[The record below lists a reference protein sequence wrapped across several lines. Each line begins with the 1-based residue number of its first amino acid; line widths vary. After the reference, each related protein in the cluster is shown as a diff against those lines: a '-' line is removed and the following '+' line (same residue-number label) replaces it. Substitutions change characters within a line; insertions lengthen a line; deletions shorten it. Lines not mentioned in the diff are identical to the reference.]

1 MKQLELTIRNQTGL
15 HARPAKVLVNLAK
28 QFKSD
33 VRISCRDKRANAKSM
48 VSVLTLGAACGSI
61 VSLEIQGE
69 DEEMALSALE
79 NAINDGLGDAEA
91 HAEPEP
97 APAPSLEGPPEVQEA
112 LPAGTIR
119 GIAASPGIAV
129 GSVFQYKP
137 FDWGEIDLD
146 ALHGPGHRSLE
157 DALATARQQLAT
169 LHLEMTG
176 KKLGA
181 EGAIFE
187 AHSEILEDEELVESV
202 RERIAAGS
210 TPARSWKNAIEER
223 ATAIA
228 ALGDALLSA
237 RAADLRDVGNRV
249 LRLLLNI
256 PEKGIAL
263 PDTPVVLLAR
273 ELTPSDT
280 ATLDPER
287 VLGFGMVNGGP
298 TSHIAILARAL
309 GLPAV
314 VGAEESLLAVPDR
327 TLVILNANEGTV
339 TQAPNPQ
346 VLAQAVAAQSQ
357 WLERRRA
364 AREQAEHPAITVDG
378 RRVDV
383 TANAGSNA
391 DAVEAV
397 KMCADGIG
405 LLRTEFLFLD
415 RAVAPTEEEQFGVY
429 KAIAETMNPRPVI
442 VRTMDIGGDKPL
454 AYISLKPEANPFL
467 GERGIRLC
475 LTHPELFREQLR
487 GILRAAPHGHLQI
500 MFPMISDITELR
512 RAKVMV
518 EEERRKLGAPAVK
531 VGIMI
536 EVPSAAL
543 LADKLA
549 PEIDFFSIGTN
560 DLTQYTLAVDR
571 GNSGLAAM
579 HDGLHPAVLKLIART
594 AEASHQYGKRTD
606 VCGELG
612 SDAAAIPIL
621 VGLGIDELS
630 VSIPAVPTV
639 KAQIR
644 TLSLEKAQVLARQ
657 ALFCSTAAEVRALS
671 RAFRA

>member
-33 VRISCRDKRANAKSM
+33 VRISCKEKRANAKSM
-48 VSVLTLGAACGSI
+48 VSILTLGATCGSI

-69 DEEMALSALE
+69 DEELAISALE

-97 APAPSLEGPPEVQEA
+97 SPAPGMDGTPERQDA
-112 LPAGTIR
+112 LPAGTIQ

-129 GSVFQYKP
+129 GPVFQYKP
-137 FDWGEIDLD
+137 FDWGAIDLD
-146 ALHGPGHRSLE
+146 VSPGHRSLGE
-157 DALATARQQLAT
+157 ALAIARQHLAA
-169 LHLEMTG
+169 LHAEMTE

-202 RERIAAGS
+202 EERIASGS
-210 TPARSWKNAIEER
+210 TPARAWKNAIEER

-314 VGAEESLLAVPDR
+314 VGAEESLLSVPDR

-339 TQAPNPQ
+339 TQDPNME

-357 WLERRRA
+357 WLERRRL

-378 RRVDV
+378 RHVDV
-383 TANAGSNA
+383 TANAGSNI
-391 DAVEAV
+391 DAIEAV

-429 KAIAETMNPRPVI
+429 KAIAETMRPRPVI

-454 AYISLKPEANPFL
+454 AYINLKPEANPFL

-512 RAKVMV
+512 RAKAMV
-518 EEERRKLGAPAVK
+518 EEERSKLGAPAVK
-531 VGIMI
+531 IGIMI

-549 PEIDFFSIGTN
+549 PEVDFFSIGTN

-571 GNSGLAAM
+571 GNAGLAAM
-579 HDGLHPAVLKLIART
+579 HDGLHPAVLKLIAQT
-594 AEASHQYGKRTD
+594 AEASHRYGKRTD

-612 SDAAAIPIL
+612 SDPVAIPIL
-621 VGLGIDELS
+621 VGFGIDELS

-644 TLSLEKAQVLARQ
+644 TLSLEKVQTLARQ